1 MASAIIHTVR
11 RQLLY
16 RAKISRDLT
25 RLVPASIASRDHSLQ
40 SLRFLHQSQSLPN
53 KATFRPDR
61 EDVSLLEAKHDPD
74 TFGTLSPVVPEP
86 EVPDEGD
93 LQEEKF
99 LQNKPARSQKLSTK
113 EYADLIKGHLKNQRI
128 REAIDVLEV
137 RMREDRVKPV
147 NYLFNLLIGGCA
159 RVGYSKKA
167 FQLYNKMKQH
177 GLKVTGGTYTSLFNA
192 CANSP
197 FLGDGLD
204 KANRLREIMIEKG
217 YEPNESNFNA
227 MIKAYG
233 RCGDL
238 KTTFQ
243 LVDEMMAKQL
253 RIQTDTFNFLL
264 QACITDTEFGF
275 RHALLVWH
283 KMYRLKA
290 QPDIYSFN
298 LLIRCVRDC
307 GLGDLE
313 ATEQVI
319 EQILFQ
325 SQPNPSRLEDP
336 SQQSALLED
345 GSKETSKELQ
355 LSNLNQ
361 EVQQEGT
368 PNLLSSR
375 PHLGSLISLGEIK
388 KPEDRLLLLGGSN
401 SILAEMERLKIHPD
415 IKTMTEL
422 LDTVPPTLAA
432 EKQILSTIRRL
443 GIRCDIDFFNILIKK
458 RSMRFDYEAAREV
471 LTMIRTARLEPD
483 IVTYG
488 VLALGCRTQEEARAL
503 LKEMRDADIRIN
515 IQILGAM
522 LRQGTATKNFR
533 YVTEVLEIVKQE
545 RFRPNE
551 AFLKHLD
558 NFNKKCEKMNQAYNK
573 QPRKAGRDE
582 FKLEYN
588 RYKLKLES
596 WMDYMGLK
604 GLGLDDAVGAVREHP
619 WEQFKQPQAEGF
631 EATKNPKLRHEKKK
645 RHSIRKI
652 KVEEL
657 KEDGEVDGGSDR
669 RGELRR
675 IE

>member
-1 MASAIIHTVR
+1 MASAIIKTLR
-11 RQLLY
+11 RQLLFGLKTS
-16 RAKISRDLT
+16 RDISRMS
-25 RLVPASIASRDHSLQ
+25 PAIKRSNSLQ
-40 SLRFLHQSQSLPN
+40 VVRSYHLARPLFGQ
-53 KATFRPDR
+53 TTTRPDR
-61 EDVSLLEAKHDPD
+61 EDISLLEAKQDPD
-74 TFGTLSPVVPEP
+74 TFGTLSPSVPEP

-93 LQEEKF
+93 LQEERF
-99 LQNKPARSQKLSTK
+99 LHNKPARSQKLSTK

-128 REAIDVLEV
+128 KEAIDVIEV
-137 RMREDRVKPV
+137 RMKEDRVKPV
-147 NYLFNLLIGGCA
+147 NYLFNLVIGGCA

-192 CANSP
+192 CANTP
-197 FLGDGLD
+197 FVGDGLD

-233 RCGDL
+233 RCGEL
-238 KTTFQ
+238 KTAFQ
-243 LVDEMMAKQL
+243 LVDEMMAK
-253 RIQTDTFNFLL
+253 RFKIQTDTFNFLL
-264 QACITDTEFGF
+264 QACITDTEYGF

-290 QPDIYSFN
+290 EPDIYSFN
-298 LLIRCVRDC
+298 LLLRCVRDC

-313 ATEQVI
+313 TTEQVI
-319 EQILFQ
+319 EQILYQ
-325 SQPNPSRLEDP
+325 SQSKPLPVEGITKEP
-336 SQQSALLED
+336 ILLED
-345 GSKETSKELQ
+345 GAKEPSKELQ
-355 LSNLNQ
+355 VRELNQ
-361 EVQQEGT
+361 EVPHEGI
-368 PNLLSSR
+368 PNLLSSQ

-388 KPEDRLLLLGGSN
+388 KPEDRLLLLGGIESFL
-401 SILAEMERLKIHPD
+401 SEMGQLKIHPD

-422 LDTVPPTLAA
+422 LDVVPSTIVA

-471 LTMIRTARLEPD
+471 LTMIQTARLEPD

-503 LKEMRDADIRIN
+503 LKEMKVSGTRIN

-533 YVTEVLEIVKQE
+533 YVTEVLEILKQE
-545 RFRPNE
+545 RFKPNE
-551 AFLKHLD
+551 IFLKHLD
-558 NFNKKCEKMNQAYNK
+558 NFNKNCEKINQAYDK
-573 QPRKAGRDE
+573 QPRKVGRDE

-588 RYKLKLES
+588 RYKLKLEY
-596 WMDYMGLK
+596 WMDHMGLK
-604 GLGLDDAVGAVREHP
+604 GLSLDNAVGVVREHP
-619 WEQFKQPQAEGF
+619 WEQYKQSQAEGY

-657 KEDGEVDGGSDR
+657 TSGEDKVDGGDDR
-669 RGELRR
+669 EGFFIGSR
-675 IE
+675 